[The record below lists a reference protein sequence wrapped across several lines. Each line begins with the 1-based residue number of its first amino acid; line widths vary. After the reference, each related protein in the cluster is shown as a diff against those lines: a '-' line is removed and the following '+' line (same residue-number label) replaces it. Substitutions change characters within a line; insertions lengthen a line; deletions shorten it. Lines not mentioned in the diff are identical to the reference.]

1 MTQKTLAQQKRATT
15 QFGDL
20 ITLEYYLVT
29 DQISFDGAALDSYG
43 VEILLHRVDSDLQE
57 SSTVHHVTTRPGTI
71 LHILLTLANNT
82 VTPCTLRQSV
92 LDLIS

>member
-1 MTQKTLAQQKRATT
+1 MTQKTLAQQRSATT
-15 QFGDL
+15 QFGDA

-29 DQISFDGAALDSYG
+29 DQISFDGASLDSYG
-43 VEILLHRVDSDLQE
+43 VEILLHRVGSDLQE
-57 SSTVHHVTTRPGTI
+57 SSTVRNVTTRPATI

-82 VTPCTLRQSV
+82 VTPCTLKQTV